1 MTGRKLL
8 PLIERSEIRRV
19 LSLADLQTQVM
30 ILLVPHPLPDAS
42 TRAALRNATF
52 QNALDS

>member
-8 PLIERSEIRRV
+8 PLIERNEIRRA

-30 ILLVPHPLPDAS
+30 IL
-42 TRAALRNATF
+42 
-52 QNALDS
+52 